1 MMRATPL
8 FWALAAVL
16 VAGCAPQTPKT
27 FSPDVLET
35 LYEPRYAE
43 GFGLYRWGNSAVLH
57 VRKPWQEAKGDG
69 LWYFLAREGEEAPEG
84 FPGER
89 LTVPL
94 ERIVAMS
101 SSYVAFLDTL
111 GRDTAVKG
119 VSGGRFLT
127 SPRIRER
134 LERNEVRDVGYEG
147 GLDYEALTALRP
159 DAMLVYGV
167 EGEND
172 AVTDKVKELGVKAMY
187 IGDYLENDPLGRA
200 EWLVV
205 FGELVG
211 EREKAERMF
220 GETARAY
227 EAAKALAAKAG
238 TRPEVMLNAPWRDVW
253 FVPGDRSYMVR
264 LLRDA
269 GAEYVCR
276 GEDTDR
282 SRPIGAEAAYVFA
295 SRADFWLNPGSANSL
310 AEVAAG
316 NPNFRQVPAF
326 RTGRVYN
333 NNARQTPMGGSDFW
347 ESGVAA
353 PDVVLKDLIRI
364 FHPELLPNHEPYYF
378 KKLE

>member
-1 MMRATPL
+1 
-8 FWALAAVL
+8 
-16 VAGCAPQTPKT
+16 
-27 FSPDVLET
+27 
-35 LYEPRYAE
+35 
-43 GFGLYRWGNSAVLH
+43 
-57 VRKPWQEAKGDG
+57 
-69 LWYFLAREGEEAPEG
+69 
-84 FPGER
+84 
-89 LTVPL
+89 
-94 ERIVAMS
+94 
-101 SSYVAFLDTL
+101 
-111 GRDTAVKG
+111 
-119 VSGGRFLT
+119 
-127 SPRIRER
+127 
-134 LERNEVRDVGYEG
+134 
-147 GLDYEALTALRP
+147 
-159 DAMLVYGV
+159 
-167 EGEND
+167 
-172 AVTDKVKELGVKAMY
+172 
-187 IGDYLENDPLGRA
+187 
-200 EWLVV
+200 
-205 FGELVG
+205 
-211 EREKAERMF
+211 
-220 GETARAY
+220 
-227 EAAKALAAKAG
+227 
-238 TRPEVMLNAPWRDVW
+238 
-253 FVPGDRSYMVR
+253 MVR